1 MPCYILEMLAAA
13 LRRLDD
19 SKEPG
24 VLLFAIETGP
34 GVRRYKVMTAEHAWE
49 LITARNAS
57 HVYEVICGSC
67 NLYLDIEW
75 LEQECPPAGEE
86 EQRVQEVV
94 EVTKVKLADVLGI
107 AGCRVTT
114 ATASG
119 VSKEMYKCS
128 WHVHFSSDTLCWAN
142 PAAVG
147 QFVRSHLADVAV
159 VDKIPYS
166 AKGQNWR
173 CVGSSKFAEPHR
185 PLLPANWSTFRACL
199 AQEPVNGRQLIY
211 PDAAVPRSMS
221 LPVPEHVLP
230 LLRTL
235 DAWATPQMID
245 DCLCVLSFRELQ
257 YCMHAGRKHHSNHQY
272 AVVHT
277 MLLVWKMKCHAC
289 PDAVSSWQPFTD
301 LALLHEAV
309 AQQRRMQA
317 SAGQPNVPA
326 ARSHQDA
333 HCSAL
338 PDLRAL
344 GPPPPGDT
352 ELVVCRDGLYRRA
365 LNSSA

>member
-1 MPCYILEMLAAA
+1 MLPYILEMLAAA

-24 VLLFAIETGP
+24 ALLFAIETGP
-34 GVRRYKVMTAEHAWE
+34 GVRRYRVMTADCAWK
-49 LITARNAS
+49 LISAQSAS
-57 HVYEVICGSC
+57 HVYEVICGPC

-75 LEQECPPAGEE
+75 LEQKCPPAGEE
-86 EQRVQEVV
+86 ERRVQEVV
-94 EVTKVKLADVLGI
+94 NVTKVKLADVLGI

-128 WHVHFSSDTLCWAN
+128 WHVHFSSDKLCWAN

-147 QFVRSHLADVAV
+147 QFVRLHLTDVGI

-185 PLLPANWSTFRACL
+185 PMLPANWSTFRACL

-211 PDAAVPRSMS
+211 LDAAVPRSIS
-221 LPVPEHVLP
+221 LSVPEHVLP

-245 DCLCVLSFRELQ
+245 DCLCVLPFREVVH
-257 YCMHAGRKHHSNHQY
+257 CVHAGRTHRSNHQY

-277 MLLVWKMKCHAC
+277 QLLVWKMKCHAC
-289 PDAVSSWQPFTD
+289 PDAVSSWQPFANM
-301 LALLHEAV
+301 ALLEDAV
-309 AQQRRMQA
+309 AMQRSTRA
-317 SAGQPNVPA
+317 CSARPTVPA
-326 ARSHQDA
+326 VRSTTHS
-333 HCSAL
+333 HCPACL
-338 PDLRAL
+338 DLRAL
-344 GPPPPGDT
+344 GPPPPMNSRIAKY
-352 ELVVCRDGLYRRA
+352 VICKDGLYRGHFT
-365 LNSSA
+365 

>member
-1 MPCYILEMLAAA
+1 MLCYILEMLAAA
-13 LRRLDD
+13 LRRLDA

-24 VLLFAIETGP
+24 ALLFAIETGP
-34 GVRRYKVMTAEHAWE
+34 GARRYEVMTAEHAWE
-49 LITARNAS
+49 LIAARNPS
-57 HVYEVICGSC
+57 HVYEVICGPC

-75 LEQECPPAGEE
+75 LEQERPPDGEE
-86 EQRVQEVV
+86 KRRVQEVV
-94 EVTKVKLADVLGI
+94 ELTQSKLADVFGI

-119 VSKEMYKCS
+119 MSKEMYKCS

-173 CVGSSKFAEPHR
+173 CIGSSKFTDPHR
-185 PLLPANWSTFRACL
+185 PFLPANWSTFRACL
-199 AQEPVNGRQLIY
+199 AQESINGRQLIY
-211 PDAAVPRSMS
+211 PDAAVPQSMS

-230 LLRTL
+230 LMRTL

-245 DCLCVLSFRELQ
+245 DCLCVLPFRELRH
-257 YCMHAGRKHHSNHQY
+257 CVHAGRKHRSNHQY

-277 MLLVWKMKCHAC
+277 QLLVWKTKCHAC
-289 PDAVSSWQPFTD
+289 PDAVSSWQPFSD
-301 LALLHEAV
+301 MKLLKEAV
-309 AQQRRMQA
+309 AQQRCMRA
-317 SAGQPNVPA
+317 SSAQPTAPA
-326 ARSHQDA
+326 MLSAPNTS
-333 HCSAL
+333 CSAFL
-338 PDLRAL
+338 DLRAL
-344 GPPPPGDT
+344 GPPPPGP
-352 ELVVCRDGLYRRA
+352 VQYVICKDGMYRRTFY
-365 LNSSA
+365 